1 MHPDDT
7 VRLGLD
13 RGDRVRIRLDEGHV
27 EVDVWIE
34 EDMAPGVMVL
44 PRHRLLE
51 WQRIKGFPKFVRFDE
66 IEKVRG

>member
-1 MHPDDT
+1 
-7 VRLGLD
+7 LGLEW
-13 RGDRVRIRLDEGHV
+13 GDRVKIRLDEGDV

-34 EDMAPGVMVL
+34 KDMAPGAVVL

-66 IEKVRG
+66 IEKA